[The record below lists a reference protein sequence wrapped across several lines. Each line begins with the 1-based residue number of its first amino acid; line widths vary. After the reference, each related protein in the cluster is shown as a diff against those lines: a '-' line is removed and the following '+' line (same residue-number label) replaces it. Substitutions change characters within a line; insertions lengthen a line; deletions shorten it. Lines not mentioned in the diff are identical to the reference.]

1 MNEVVQV
8 RMAGWAEMIKQR
20 SESGMTVADWC
31 AEHQISKNTYYYR
44 LKQLRKYALEAVEDP
59 KGETTSAGGFV
70 KLPTAK
76 DVPVSDVA
84 LRIRCRET
92 TIEVSNDAS
101 ESILALVKEVM
112 WNAV

>member
-1 MNEVVQV
+1 MRLDLKDRANG
-8 RMAGWAEMIKQR
+8 AQR
-20 SESGMTVADWC
+20 SEYTSGMTVADWC

-101 ESILALVKEVM
+101 ERILALVKEVEDSG
-112 WNAV
+112 VL